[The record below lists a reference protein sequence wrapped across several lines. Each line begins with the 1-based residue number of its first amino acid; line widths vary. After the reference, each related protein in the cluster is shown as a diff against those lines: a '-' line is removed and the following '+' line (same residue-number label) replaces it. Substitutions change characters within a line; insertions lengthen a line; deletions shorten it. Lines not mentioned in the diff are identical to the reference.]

1 MESLLFFKI
10 LRSVAS
16 QDIYNILGILGFL
29 LSASMAILA
38 LLRSREDYS
47 IDVIDYA
54 NRNTDIVQFLIIITN
69 KSSSPL
75 AISSITYEGTVCEL
89 EPKKIRGEYQHFG
102 FVSTPFF
109 PVCIDPHSCRY
120 IYLEF
125 LDMPYIPLSRGT
137 TVNFQIQSTRKLAHK
152 TVLLGEISHYLHSR
166 G

>member
-1 MESLLFFKI
+1 MDSSSSVELFKSI
-10 LRSVAS
+10 TS

-29 LSASMAILA
+29 LSASMAILTF
-38 LLRSREDYS
+38 LRSQENYS

-54 NRNTDIVQFLIIITN
+54 NRHSDIVQFLVIITN

-75 AISSITYEGTVCEL
+75 TISSITYEGTVCEL
-89 EPKKIRGEYQHFG
+89 EPKKIRGKYQQFG

-109 PVCIDPHSCRY
+109 PICLDPHCSRY

-137 TVNFQIQSTRKLAHK
+137 TVNFQIQSTRKQAHK
-152 TVLLGEISHYLHSR
+152 VLLLGDISHYLHNR
-166 G
+166 E